1 MTETQTI
8 VCVLS
13 LGMAPL
19 AGAGLALM
27 NAGLGRTRNAAH
39 SMMAALCVIAVAAC
53 VYFICGNAFQGYPG
67 GLAHILMTASNAGG
81 KKPWDWLGAG
91 PWFLTG
97 LPLTGLIPGAQL
109 DLHPGS
115 LSPWLYTWFGIV
127 AAGLAG
133 LIPLG
138 SGADRWRLGA
148 LCASTALLS
157 GLTFPV
163 FAHWA
168 WGGGWMAQL
177 GVNHALGRG
186 YLDAGGSGTIQA
198 VGGLTALAITWIV
211 GARRGKYS
219 PDGMPMA
226 IPGHNAVLVLF
237 GCMIALVGWLG
248 LNSAGAILFAGVEA
262 GRMPLIAVN
271 TLLGASSS
279 ALAAA
284 MITKIRFGKPDAS
297 LTANGWVGGLAAGSA
312 ACAFV
317 PPAAI
322 LIVGL
327 IAGALVTF
335 SVELLDLRLEIDDP
349 GGSISVHAVAGL
361 WGVLAVG
368 LLGRLEAGS
377 DGQLLAQIVGI
388 GTLLGFVLPLTYGL
402 NWLLNRF
409 IPQRVAVEG
418 EQQGMDLYELG
429 AGAYP
434 EFMTH
439 TDDFMR

>member
-1 MTETQTI
+1 MLETQTI
-8 VCVLS
+8 FCVFFLMLS
-13 LGMAPL
+13 PL

-53 VYFICGNAFQGYPG
+53 AYFVCGRGFQGYAG
-67 GLAHILMTASNAGG
+67 GLAHSLTVAGQ
-81 KKPWDWLGAG
+81 PWNWLGAE
-91 PWFLTG
+91 PWFFRG
-97 LPLTGLIPGAQL
+97 LPMNVNA
-109 DLHPGS
+109 PGS
-115 LSPWLYTWFGIV
+115 TPGGPPVFLYAWLGV
-127 AAGLAG
+127 VGAGLAG

-148 LCASTALLS
+148 VCASTALLS
-157 GLTFPV
+157 GLAFPL
-163 FAHWA
+163 FAHWT
-168 WGGGWMAQL
+168 WGGGWLAQL
-177 GVNHALGRG
+177 GMSYGLGRG
-186 YLDAGGSGTIQA
+186 YLDAGGSGTIHT

-211 GARRGKYS
+211 GPRRGKYS
-219 PDGMPMA
+219 SDGMPMA

-237 GCMIALVGWLG
+237 GCMIAFVGWLG
-248 LNSAGAILFAGVEA
+248 LNSAGAMLFAGVDA
-262 GRMPLIAVN
+262 SRVPLIAIN
-271 TLLGASSS
+271 TLLGASSA
-279 ALAAA
+279 ALVAA

-297 LTANGWVGGLAAGSA
+297 LTANGWVGGLVAGSA

-322 LIVGL
+322 VIVGL
-327 IAGALVTF
+327 VAGALVTF
-335 SVELLDLRLEIDDP
+335 SVELLDLRLEVDDP

-368 LLGRLEAGS
+368 LLGRLEAGT
-377 DGQLLAQIVGI
+377 DGQLLAQVVGI
-388 GTLLGFVLPLTYGL
+388 GTLIGFVLPLTYGL
-402 NWLLNRF
+402 NMILNRF